1 MGHLAQ
7 ASIRYQSLIQKT
19 SLSIS
24 IYLHKE
30 ITDAYLET
38 PWTGIQ
44 CSSTCTGNGTAIH
57 DFFLQLPCACDFL
70 FVYFFRISALPYP
83 TPSLTKRLA
92 RIPYELDKIYMDWK
106 EMFTLIFKSFVFATM
121 LQKEKAVNG
130 SKLWRY
136 SAEKP
141 AKWTSLAWKL
151 FLLSLIKAWTREC
164 AVFRR

>member
-1 MGHLAQ
+1 MLTLRLHEPEFNAHRHVQ
-7 ASIRYQSLIQKT
+7 EMEQQYT
-19 SLSIS
+19 IS
-24 IYLHKE
+24 F
-30 ITDAYLET
+30 
-38 PWTGIQ
+38 
-44 CSSTCTGNGTAIH
+44 CSSPAHATSFSYIFSNICPT
-57 DFFLQLPCACDFL
+57 
-70 FVYFFRISALPYP
+70 LPYP

-141 AKWTSLAWKL
+141 AK
-151 FLLSLIKAWTREC
+151 
-164 AVFRR
+164 